1 MREAFG
7 GAFMIRL
14 VLVFL
19 VLYISFMA
27 VAVNY
32 AKVFRIKNHIIN
44 ILEQHQYN
52 GEEDGKNTDSG
63 AIKAIDEY
71 TEKVHYNVG
80 DQNREKLEK
89 KCNGVWRDSGVC
101 ITPAEDC
108 NANNNSCYYKVTV
121 YITVDLPFYFT
132 QNVDFIHSLP
142 ISGETRTI
150 VYY

>member
-44 ILEQHQYN
+44 MLEQYQYN
-52 GEEDGKNTDSG
+52 HDDS
-63 AIKAIDEY
+63 ADSEVLDKINLYLKSVAYPIPKD
-71 TEKVHYNVG
+71 
-80 DQNREKLEK
+80 
-89 KCNGVWRDSGVC
+89 RDK
-101 ITPAEDC
+101 D
-108 NANNNSCYYKVTV
+108 NSCSNGEWLPNGACIIPVCEADSCHYKVTV
-121 YITVDLPFYFT
+121 YITVDLPVYFT
-132 QNVDFIHSLP
+132 LNRDFIHSLP

-150 VYY
+150 VHYQRGERL